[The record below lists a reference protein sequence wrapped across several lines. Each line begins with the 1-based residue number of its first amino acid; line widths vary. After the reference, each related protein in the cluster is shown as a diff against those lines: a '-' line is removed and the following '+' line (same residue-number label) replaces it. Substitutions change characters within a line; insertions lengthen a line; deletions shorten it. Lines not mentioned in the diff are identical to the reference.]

1 MLALLSISSAIF
13 AQSTE
18 LPQSVRPGAI
28 RPEETGKPLTPLT
41 SPKDVMKIPPVIQR
55 PFEVDTGPKISVKKF
70 HLVGARDL
78 PGFGVSLDEMQALLK
93 EQLAKHPEG
102 FTIGQLQE
110 AADVITRYYRGK
122 GLILAQAVVPVQ
134 TVAAGIV
141 DIQVY
146 EGKLDRVLTEGNVIY
161 DPVVLEAPFKG
172 LLHRPVTKAQVE
184 SALLQLTDF
193 PGLTVFGVFQPGRL
207 VGTADIVLRVQEEKR
222 FDFSYRIDNDG
233 LPETGRWRLRPTV
246 VWNNITG
253 GADSMEI
260 SIQQTYHPKNNFFY
274 SFDYDRY
281 LGNGFSM
288 GANKN
293 RNKFNVGG
301 KFKNQDITGETR
313 DIGGYID
320 KTWIRSR
327 QLNLSTR
334 FRFNHEKSNTRT
346 RGRFTNR
353 DELSVFTLETSFDNV
368 DTRFKGIDFITVDL
382 SRGING
388 FLGAM
393 GSHLDALKLPVGER
407 PSRQAGPPDG
417 RYASGQFS
425 KVFITASRL
434 QTIRPNTSLLLRG
447 EFQWSPNLLVPL
459 EQYSVGGPDNVRAFP
474 PAEDLLDRAGFLSVE
489 LIQNMPFIT
498 DMQAIG
504 NRTWGEL
511 IQLSVFFDYAVGR
524 LNKPLLTDPQGYVNY
539 KGAGV
544 QLRFNLPGTLEGRL
558 ISAWDTAGKEAAN
571 GRKPQI
577 WFDITYRF

>member
-1 MLALLSISSAIF
+1 LSISTVVF
-13 AQSTE
+13 AQSTG

-28 RPEETGKPLTPLT
+28 RPEETGKRLVPLAP
-41 SPKDVMKIPPVIQR
+41 PEDVMQVPPVIER
-55 PFEVDTGPKISVKKF
+55 PFEVDTGPKVTVKKF
-70 HLVGARDL
+70 RLVDARDL
-78 PGFGVSLDEMQALLK
+78 PDFGISLDEMQALLK

-102 FTIGQLQE
+102 FTIGQMQL
-110 AADVITRYYRGK
+110 AADSITRYYRSK
-122 GLILAQAVVPVQ
+122 GMILAQAVVPVQ

-146 EGKLDRVLTEGNVIY
+146 EGKLDRVLTEGNVMY
-161 DPVVLEAPFKG
+161 DPVILKAPFKG

-207 VGTADIVLRVQEEKR
+207 VGTADLVLRVQEEKR
-222 FDFSYRIDNDG
+222 FDFSYRIDNHG
-233 LPETGRWRLRPTV
+233 LPETGRWRLRPTI

-253 GADSMEI
+253 GADRLEI
-260 SIQQTYHPKNNFFY
+260 SLQQAYHPKNNLFY

-288 GANKN
+288 GFNTN
-293 RNKFNVGG
+293 RNTFDVGG
-301 KFKNQDITGETR
+301 EFRNQDITGETR
-313 DIGGYID
+313 QIGGYID

-327 QLNLSTR
+327 RLNLSTR
-334 FRFNHEKSNTRT
+334 FRFTHKKSNTRT
-346 RGRFTNR
+346 RGRFTNK

-368 DTRFKGIDFITVDL
+368 DTRFKGIDFVTVDL
-382 SRGING
+382 SRGIND

-393 GSHLDALKLPVGER
+393 GSHLDALKLPVGQR

-417 RYASGQFS
+417 RYAAGQFS
-425 KVFITASRL
+425 KIFITASRL

-447 EFQWSPNLLVPL
+447 EFQWSPNFLVPL
-459 EQYSVGGPDNVRAFP
+459 EQYSVGGPDNVRAFS
-474 PAEDLLDRAGFLSVE
+474 PAQALLDRAGFISAE
-489 LIQNMPFIT
+489 IIQNMPFIT
-498 DMQAIG
+498 DVQAIG

-511 IQLSVFFDYAVGR
+511 IQLSIFFDYAVGK
-524 LNKPLLTDPQGYVNY
+524 LNKPLLTDRHGYINF
-539 KGAGV
+539 KGAGL

-577 WFDITYRF
+577 WADLTYRF